1 MLVLIYGGGFMK
13 IYKAYKFRLYPNIDQ
28 QELINKTL
36 GCARFVYNT
45 MLYEK
50 KHCIKKINLQKQ
62 KMSV

>member
-1 MLVLIYGGGFMK
+1 MK
-13 IYKAYKFRLYPNIDQ
+13 IYKAYKFKLYPNIEQ

-50 KHCIKKINLQKQ
+50 KLCIKKIKLQKQ
-62 KMSV
+62 KMIV